1 MSILLINSY
10 LAHIHY
16 LQSHKHSLSD
26 LINTNVHISKI
37 YLFPLSIESVEPQRV
52 SLNMARKDVKC
63 YKNKFINFINFI
75 YYRTNS

>member
-26 LINTNVHISKI
+26 LIQMYTSKI

-63 YKNKFINFINFI
+63 YKNKFINFI

>member
-63 YKNKFINFINFI
+63 YKNKFINFI
-75 YYRTNS
+75 YYLQLIKH

>member
-26 LINTNVHISKI
+26 LIRMYISKI

-63 YKNKFINFINFI
+63 YKNKFINFI

>member
-10 LAHIHY
+10 LARIHY

-26 LINTNVHISKI
+26 LIQMYISKI

-63 YKNKFINFINFI
+63 YKNKFINFI
-75 YYRTNS
+75 YYLQLIKH

>member
-10 LAHIHY
+10 LARIHN

-26 LINTNVHISKI
+26 LIQMYISKI

-52 SLNMARKDVKC
+52 SLKDVKC
-63 YKNKFINFINFI
+63 YKNKFINFI
-75 YYRTNS
+75 YY